1 MTKFNQIM
9 KTIGDG
15 ISFSWS
21 FSGMDAP
28 EPPKDNL
35 QAICDAD
42 EEAIIGYHTQVY
54 LARALYFENLK
65 ITYLHDGGKL
75 KIFY

>member
-21 FSGMDAP
+21 LNGFDAP
-28 EPPKDNL
+28 DPKDNL
-35 QAICDAD
+35 QAICEPDSD
-42 EEAIIGYHTQVY
+42 GEIGYHTQIF
-54 LARALYFENLK
+54 LARSLYFDNLK
-65 ITYLHDGGKL
+65 ITYQHEDGKL
-75 KIFY
+75 KIYY